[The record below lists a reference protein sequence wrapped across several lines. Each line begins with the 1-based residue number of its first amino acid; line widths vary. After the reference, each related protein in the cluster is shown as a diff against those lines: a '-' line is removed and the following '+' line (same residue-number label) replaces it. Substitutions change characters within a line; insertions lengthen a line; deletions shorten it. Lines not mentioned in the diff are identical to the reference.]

1 MNGTNVKPLARQAML
16 KSIDVRA
23 AHGLDLVSPVD
34 IYALAKATGAKV
46 RFVDIASVEGLYG
59 RGEAG
64 TVIWLSSLRPLP
76 RRNFSCA
83 HELGHHVFG
92 HGSTVDELLEEAAA
106 GAGGRGSGPFRPEEF
121 LADTF
126 AGYTLMP
133 ALGVRHAFAARGWD
147 ARAATPEQVFTVAC
161 HFGVGYETLVAH
173 LAYALKAIPA
183 ARADELR
190 KTGPKEIREVV
201 LGAPAT
207 DPLIIADERWA
218 SPTLDAEVGTT
229 LLLPAGIEAESDLIV
244 TRQGEHPSGG
254 RVYRA
259 VRPGIVRVARPDPP
273 WAAFVRVARYQ
284 FAGFAEY
291 RHLEQEDDD
300 DEQ

>member
-1 MNGTNVKPLARQAML
+1 MSGKNVKALAREAML
-16 KSIDVRA
+16 KAIDVRA
-23 AHGLDLVSPVD
+23 AHGLDQVGPVD
-34 IYALAKATGAKV
+34 VYALAKAAGAKV
-46 RFVDIASVEGLYG
+46 RFVDVASMEGMYG

-92 HGSTVDELLEEAAA
+92 HGSTVDELLDDA
-106 GAGGRGSGPFRPEEF
+106 GACGRGPGPFRPEEF

-133 ALGVRHAFAARGWD
+133 VLGVRHAFAARGWT
-147 ARAATPEQVFTVAC
+147 AQTATAAQIFTVAC
-161 HFGVGYETLVAH
+161 HFGVGYETLIAH
-173 LAYALKAIPA
+173 LAFALKVIPA
-183 ARADELR
+183 ARAAELR
-190 KTGPKEIREVV
+190 KTGPRDIRTLA
-201 LGAPAT
+201 LGAPT
-207 DPLIIADERWA
+207 PDPLIIADEHWA
-218 SPTLDAEVGTT
+218 LPTLDAEVGTT
-229 LLLPAGIEAESDLIV
+229 LLLPNGVQAEADLV
-244 TRQGEHPSGG
+244 VARQQDLPNGR

-259 VRPGIVRVARPDPP
+259 VRPGIVRVTRPGTP
-273 WAAFVRVARYQ
+273 WAVFVRVARFQ

-291 RHLEQEDDD
+291 RHLEQEEDD

>member
-1 MNGTNVKPLARQAML
+1 MSRTNVKMLARQAVL

-23 AHGLDLVSPVD
+23 AHGLDLLSPVD
-34 IYALAKATGAKV
+34 IYALAEAAGAKV
-46 RFVDIASVEGLYG
+46 RFVDIASMEGMYG

-64 TVIWLSSLRPLP
+64 RVIWLSSLRPLP

-92 HGSTVDELLEEAAA
+92 HGSTVDQLLDESLAA
-106 GAGGRGSGPFRPEEF
+106 GGGERGLAPFKPEEF
-121 LADTF
+121 LANTF

-133 ALGVRHAFAARGWD
+133 VLGVRNAFAARGWD
-147 ARAATPEQVFTVAC
+147 AREATPGQVFAVAC

-173 LAYALKAIPA
+173 LAYALKAIPT

-190 KTGPKEIREVV
+190 KTGPKEIREAV
-201 LGAPAT
+201 LGAPAS
-207 DPLIIADERWA
+207 DALIIADERWA
-218 SPTLDAEVGTT
+218 SPTLDAEVGTM
-229 LLLPAGIEAESDLIV
+229 LLLPAGVKAESDLV
-244 TRQGEHPSGG
+244 VAPQGEHRSGA
-254 RVYRA
+254 RIYRA
-259 VRPGIVRVARPDPP
+259 VRPGIVRVARLDPA
-273 WAAFVRVARYQ
+273 WAVFVRVARYQ

-300 DEQ
+300 E

>member
-1 MNGTNVKPLARQAML
+1 MSVTNVKALARQAML

-23 AHGLDLVSPVD
+23 AHGLDLVRPVD
-34 IYALAKATGAKV
+34 IYALAKSAGVKV
-46 RFVDIASVEGLYG
+46 RFVDVASMEGMYG

-92 HGSTVDELLEEAAA
+92 HGSTVDELFDDA
-106 GAGGRGSGPFRPEEF
+106 GASGRGPGLFKPEEF

-133 ALGVRHAFAARGWD
+133 VLGVRHAFTTRGWS
-147 ARAATPEQVFTVAC
+147 AETATADQVFTVAC
-161 HFGVGYETLVAH
+161 HFGVGYETLIAH
-173 LAYALKAIPA
+173 LAFTLKAITA
-183 ARADELR
+183 ASAVELR
-190 KTGPKEIREVV
+190 KTGPRDIRTRV
-201 LGAPAT
+201 LGTPT
-207 DPLIIADERWA
+207 PGPLIIADEHWA
-218 SPTLDAEVGTT
+218 SPTVDAEVGTT
-229 LLLPAGIEAESDLIV
+229 LVLPKDAQPEAELVVARQEDLPDG
-244 TRQGEHPSGG
+244 R

-259 VRPGIVRVARPDPP
+259 VRPGMVRVARPGTP
-273 WAAFVRVARYQ
+273 WAVFVRVARFQ

-291 RHLEQEDDD
+291 RHLEQEEDD
-300 DEQ
+300 DE